1 MLNLVYFF
9 VYFSGATRRGT
20 HSITVLVFNGN
31 LNKLGDFEFEYRDRI
46 ADHVL
51 DEALPAKHSGLRKK
65 NNSIT
70 RKWPKNK
77 QFSKQS
83 RGMASCL
90 K

>member
-1 MLNLVYFF
+1 MLNLVYF
-9 VYFSGATRRGT
+9 VCFSGATRRGT
-20 HSITVLVFNGN
+20 HSITVQVFHGN
-31 LNKLGDFEFEYRDRI
+31 QNKLGDFEFEYRDRI
-46 ADHVL
+46 ADLLV
-51 DEALPAKHSGLRKK
+51 DEALSVKDSGLRQK